1 MAVTDE
7 LKNIRGKG
15 YGDKPDAKASK
26 GMDSGEENST
36 SRIIKLSD
44 EEQKAFAQAK
54 PGEDLECV
62 IHGTLEEDG
71 HFHVMSVG
79 PKDQMS
85 QEEPDMASLVAQ
97 KVSPTTIPSPS

>member
-15 YGDKPDAKASK
+15 YGDKPEK
-26 GMDSGEENST
+26 GMDSGEQNST

-44 EEQKAFAQAK
+44 DEQKAFAEAK

-62 IHGTLEEDG
+62 VHGTLEEDG
-71 HFHVMSVG
+71 HFHVMSVNPPEG
-79 PKDQMS
+79 QSYDDES
-85 QEEPDMASLVAQ
+85 RMAGMVAQ
-97 KVSPTTIPSPS
+97 KVTPTIQPSPSA

>member
-15 YGDKPDAKASK
+15 YGEKPEK

-44 EEQKAFAQAK
+44 EEQKSFAQAR
-54 PGEDLECV
+54 PGEDLACEV
-62 IHGTLEEDG
+62 HGTLEEDG

-79 PKDQMS
+79 PMGGSSSPED
-85 QEEPDMASLVAQ
+85 DMVTQVAQ
-97 KVSPTTIPSPS
+97 KVTPTIMPSPSA